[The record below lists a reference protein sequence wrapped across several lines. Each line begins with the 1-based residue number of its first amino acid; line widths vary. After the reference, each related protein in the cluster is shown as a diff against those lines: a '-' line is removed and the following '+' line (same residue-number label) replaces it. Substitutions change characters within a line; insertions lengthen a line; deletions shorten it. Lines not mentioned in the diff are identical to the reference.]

1 MRSEPIGATKRR
13 GKASLGSPTPRPVLS
28 SNPTTNRARGLRQ
41 RQTKAESLLW
51 DVVRAKR
58 LCGLK
63 FRRQYAIGPFFADF
77 ACVTR
82 KLIVELDGGYHDYQY
97 ADDLSRQKF
106 LEDQGWSVMRFS
118 NEDVLE
124 DVEAVAISIAQQLGL
139 DVSFGRRVRV
149 ASGMRCKDG

>member
-1 MRSEPIGATKRR
+1 M
-13 GKASLGSPTPRPVLS
+13 S
-28 SNPTTNRARGLRQ
+28 SNPTTHRARELRQ

-77 ACVTR
+77 VCVAR
-82 KLIVELDGGYHDYQY
+82 KVIVELDGGYHDYQY
-97 ADDLSRQKF
+97 ADDVARQRF
-106 LEDQGWSVMRFS
+106 LEDQGWSVIRVS
-118 NEDVLE
+118 NEDVLK
-124 DVEAVAISIAQQLGL
+124 DVQAVAISIAKRLGL
-139 DVSFGRRVRV
+139 DASFGRRVRV